1 MKLALIGCL
10 AVYPFLIAPFNLIN
24 SAVEKLKPC
33 PKSPNCVCTQEDD
46 SRKKMEPIYF
56 HRCNAQQA
64 ATKLERLISGYG
76 DVVLVKLEPT
86 YYQGGSTRLGKF
98 IFDDVEFLIDPTA
111 KLIHFRSASR
121 IGYGD
126 FGKNKRRMKKIKSD
140 WISER

>member
-33 PKSPNCVCTQEDD
+33 PKSPNCVCTQEDN

-56 HRCNAQQA
+56 PGDAQEA
-64 ATKLERLISGYG
+64 ATKLERLISNYESA
-76 DVVLVKLEPT
+76 VLVKQEPN
-86 YYQGGSTRLGKF
+86 YYHYEFVTRLGKF
-98 IFDDVEFLIDPTA
+98 TDDIEFLIDPTA

>member
-56 HRCNAQQA
+56 TCNAQQA
-64 ATKLERLISGYG
+64 ATKLERLISGYEYAA
-76 DVVLVKLEPT
+76 LVKQEPN
-86 YYQGGSTRLGKF
+86 YYHFEFVTRLGKF
-98 IFDDVEFLIDPTA
+98 IDDVEFLIDPTA

>member
-56 HRCNAQQA
+56 TCNAQQA

-76 DVVLVKLEPT
+76 DVVLVKQEPN
-86 YYQGGSTRLGKF
+86 YYHFEFVTRLGKF
-98 IFDDVEFLIDPTA
+98 IDDVEFLIDPTA

-126 FGKNKRRMKKIKSD
+126 FGKNNRRMKKIKSD